1 MSNPLATV
9 PSFPEERRLKDADNW
24 HAFKSHVINT
34 IRAKTLQG
42 YLEGTISQPPNVLN
56 LVITSTTTATP
67 YSSMAPSYDEWLQRE
82 GWVAGVLY
90 QNIIDPDAHSISP
103 DQPAVTMWTD
113 LKTKFD
119 VTKADFKDHLHK
131 LSKFRV
137 AANAMGCNV
146 SDAKM
151 ISIILAS
158 LPPSW
163 IYIVQV
169 QQGKTSLAE
178 VTRGLTEFWVFKN
191 RDKVIANVDP
201 SALTATTSSRPE
213 RNPVV
218 CDNCKHRGHGKEK
231 CWARGGR
238 QEGKVLKL

>member
-24 HAFKSHVINT
+24 HAFKSHVINA

-42 YLEGTISQPPNVLN
+42 YLEGTISQPPIVPN

-103 DQPAVTMWTD
+103 DQPAATMWTD

-119 VTKADFKDHLHK
+119 VTSQIYQDVAMKRLESLKLDEEADFEDHLHK

-137 AANAMGCNV
+137 AANAVGCN
-146 SDAKM
+146 
-151 ISIILAS
+151 
-158 LPPSW
+158 
-163 IYIVQV
+163 V
-169 QQGKTSLAE
+169 QQGKTALAE

-191 RDKVIANVDP
+191 RDKVVANVDP
-201 SALTATTSSRPE
+201 SALAATT
-213 RNPVV
+213 
-218 CDNCKHRGHGKEK
+218 
-231 CWARGGR
+231 
-238 QEGKVLKL
+238 